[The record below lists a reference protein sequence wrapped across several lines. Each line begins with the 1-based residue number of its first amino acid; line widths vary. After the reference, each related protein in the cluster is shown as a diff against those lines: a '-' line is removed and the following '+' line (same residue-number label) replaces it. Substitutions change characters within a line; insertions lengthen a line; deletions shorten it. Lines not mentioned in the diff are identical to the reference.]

1 MRLIK
6 IAISTSEDMG
16 WSIERFINRNS
27 VIDELICSICTDVL
41 ENPVQTPCQ
50 HSFCNDCIKVWV
62 EDGKSSCPVDRQTL
76 DSKDLKPAR
85 ILQQLL
91 NNLIIRCKHFHDGC
105 SSMARFED
113 MPQLVEHEINQCRVV
128 QYDSFLEQHE
138 RNMKDGVDKK
148 KEIEDKDK
156 RIEILETKLKDQ
168 KTLQT
173 QQHAIDANTMEELR
187 KIISEKDTLINNLT
201 KKTSSQEKSIEQHRK
216 FAKTISDQAKHMLDA
231 TTDTFGSS
239 EEEST
244 AAARDTLD
252 QSHTPDSARTLDPP
266 GLDVTMQEETN
277 TERTREH
284 ENRPYKGQG
293 HKSKK
298 SSGAASKSSA
308 GNVVIQGEGYI
319 SRSSP
324 EPSVY
329 RFGSPSPPFLNTSS
343 ATFHNSANFN
353 RDTNPFNRNR
363 QQYYNIA
370 SIATEEDKHDP
381 TSCAQQ

>member
-1 MRLIK
+1 
-6 IAISTSEDMG
+6 MG

-91 NNLIIRCKHFHDGC
+91 NSLIIRCKHFHDGC
-105 SSMARFED
+105 SLMARYED

-138 RNMKDGVDKK
+138 KNMKDGVDKK

-168 KTLQT
+168 KTLHT
-173 QQHAIDANTMEELR
+173 QQRAIDANTIDELR

-201 KKTSSQEKSIEQHRK
+201 KKTSSQEKSIERHRN
-216 FAKTISDQAKHMLDA
+216 FAKTISDQANNILDEP
-231 TTDTFGSS
+231 TETFGSS
-239 EEEST
+239 EEDST
-244 AAARDTLD
+244 DAARDIVEQLLASNGTGISDAQMEFDGTTSL
-252 QSHTPDSARTLDPP
+252 QEI
-266 GLDVTMQEETN
+266 QEEGN
-277 TERTREH
+277 AERTRDH
-284 ENRPYKGQG
+284 ENRPYKGQSR
-293 HKSKK
+293 KSKK
-298 SSGAASKSSA
+298 SSEAASKSSS
-308 GNVVIQGEGYI
+308 GNVVIQGEGYT
-319 SRSSP
+319 SRGSA
-324 EPSVY
+324 EPNVY
-329 RFGSPSPPFLNTSS
+329 RFGSPSPPFLNTTS

-363 QQYYNIA
+363 QQYYNIT
-370 SIATEEDKHDP
+370 SIAAEEDKHDP

>member
-1 MRLIK
+1 
-6 IAISTSEDMG
+6 MG

-91 NNLIIRCKHFHDGC
+91 NSLIIRCKHFHDGC
-105 SSMARFED
+105 SLMARFED

-216 FAKTISDQAKHMLDA
+216 FAKTISDQARDILDE

-239 EEEST
+239 EEDST
-244 AAARDTLD
+244 DAGRDTFD
-252 QSHTPDSARTLDPP
+252 QSHTTDSARILDPP

-277 TERTREH
+277 SERTREH

-324 EPSVY
+324 EPNVY

>member
-1 MRLIK
+1 
-6 IAISTSEDMG
+6 
-16 WSIERFINRNS
+16 
-27 VIDELICSICTDVL
+27 
-41 ENPVQTPCQ
+41 
-50 HSFCNDCIKVWV
+50 
-62 EDGKSSCPVDRQTL
+62 
-76 DSKDLKPAR
+76 
-85 ILQQLL
+85 
-91 NNLIIRCKHFHDGC
+91 
-105 SSMARFED
+105 MARFED

-187 KIISEKDTLINNLT
+187 KIISEKDTIINNLT

-329 RFGSPSPPFLNTSS
+329 RFGSPSPPFLNTTS

>member
-1 MRLIK
+1 MQYHR
-6 IAISTSEDMG
+6 SQGMG

-76 DSKDLKPAR
+76 DPKDLKPAR

-105 SSMARFED
+105 SLMARFED

-148 KEIEDKDK
+148 KEIEDKDN

-173 QQHAIDANTMEELR
+173 QQRATDAKTMDTLR
-187 KIISEKDTLINNLT
+187 KIISEKDTLINYLT
-201 KKTSSQEKSIEQHRK
+201 KKTSSQEKSIEQHRD
-216 FAKTISDQAKHMLDA
+216 FAKAISDQAKHILDEN
-231 TTDTFGSS
+231 TETFGSS
-239 EEEST
+239 GEDSMD
-244 AAARDTLD
+244 AARDTLEQPETSNCTRSSD
-252 QSHTPDSARTLDPP
+252 TPMI
-266 GLDVTMQEETN
+266 DVTTSLQEMQEEGN
-277 TERTREH
+277 TEGTREH
-284 ENRPYKGQG
+284 ANRPYKGQSR
-293 HKSKK
+293 KSKK
-298 SSGAASKSSA
+298 SSGAESKSSSA
-308 GNVVIQGEGYI
+308 NVVIQGEGYT

-324 EPSVY
+324 EPNLF
-329 RFGSPSPPFLNTSS
+329 RFGSPSPPFLNTAS

-363 QQYYNIA
+363 QQYYGISSVA
-370 SIATEEDKHDP
+370 AEEDKHDP

>member
-1 MRLIK
+1 
-6 IAISTSEDMG
+6 MG

-62 EDGKSSCPVDRQTL
+62 EDGKSSCPVDRQAL

-91 NNLIIRCKHFHDGC
+91 NNLIIKCKHFHDGC
-105 SSMARFED
+105 SLMARFED

-168 KTLQT
+168 KTLHT
-173 QQHAIDANTMEELR
+173 QQRAIDANTIDELR

-201 KKTSSQEKSIEQHRK
+201 KKTSSQEKSLERYRN
-216 FAKTISDQAKHMLDA
+216 FAKTISDQANNILDE
-231 TTDTFGSS
+231 TTGTF
-239 EEEST
+239 ESAGEDST
-244 AAARDTLD
+244 DAARDTFD
-252 QSHTPDSARTLDPP
+252 PHHTPDCTRILDRP
-266 GLDVTMQEETN
+266 GSDVTMHEEDN
-277 TERTREH
+277 AERIRDN

-308 GNVVIQGEGYI
+308 GNVVIQGEGYV

-324 EPSVY
+324 EPNVY

-363 QQYYNIA
+363 QQYYNIT
-370 SIATEEDKHDP
+370 SIAAEEDTHDP

>member
-1 MRLIK
+1 
-6 IAISTSEDMG
+6 MG

-62 EDGKSSCPVDRQTL
+62 EDGKSSCPVDRQAL

-91 NNLIIRCKHFHDGC
+91 NNLIIKCKHFHDGC
-105 SSMARFED
+105 SLMARFED

-187 KIISEKDTLINNLT
+187 KIISEKDI
-201 KKTSSQEKSIEQHRK
+201 
-216 FAKTISDQAKHMLDA
+216 
-231 TTDTFGSS
+231 
-239 EEEST
+239 
-244 AAARDTLD
+244 
-252 QSHTPDSARTLDPP
+252 
-266 GLDVTMQEETN
+266 
-277 TERTREH
+277 
-284 ENRPYKGQG
+284 
-293 HKSKK
+293 
-298 SSGAASKSSA
+298 
-308 GNVVIQGEGYI
+308 
-319 SRSSP
+319 
-324 EPSVY
+324 
-329 RFGSPSPPFLNTSS
+329 
-343 ATFHNSANFN
+343 
-353 RDTNPFNRNR
+353 
-363 QQYYNIA
+363 
-370 SIATEEDKHDP
+370 
-381 TSCAQQ
+381 